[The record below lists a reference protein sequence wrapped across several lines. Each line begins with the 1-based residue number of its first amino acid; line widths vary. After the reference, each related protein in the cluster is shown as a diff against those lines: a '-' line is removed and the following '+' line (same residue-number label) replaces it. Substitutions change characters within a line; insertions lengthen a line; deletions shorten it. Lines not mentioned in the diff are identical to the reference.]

1 MESKLISSCAFNRQ
15 AHDTVVDWL
24 DKADFSDIG
33 WLVLSAITEYYQRD
47 TGAQEVDIE
56 LLKQQLGRTHPRMCD
71 AVEQV
76 LDNLDQ
82 VSAPNVLAEYVEL
95 RIQSLGRRV
104 SHALQTQNLQE
115 YSELS
120 KQLTELV
127 EHREGAIIKEDESK
141 TFIGFDVSDIMEFN
155 TPESLIPIYPQALN
169 TVLDGGAPRG
179 SHIVIFARPETGKTM
194 FCVNL
199 VANFLKAGRSALYCC
214 NEDPRKSIQQRLMSN
229 LLRMNKYELKEEDPE
244 YLEQQLAAEGGDQ
257 LYFEDMHPGSVP
269 HVRRMVER
277 HRPDVVIVDQI
288 RNLRTP
294 RAYTKVEGL
303 EYIAQEMRNIAK
315 EFDCVV
321 VSVTQ
326 AGDSADGKRDLGM
339 GDVDFSN
346 TGIPSTAD
354 LMIGIGVTPQLE
366 SDNQRRLSLPKN
378 KISGTHE
385 GLTVGVNPDYSEVL

>member
-1 MESKLISSCAFNRQ
+1 MELKLISSCAYNRP
-15 AHDTVVDWL
+15 AHDTVMDWL
-24 DKADFSDIG
+24 DKSDFSDIG
-33 WLVLSAITEYYQRD
+33 WLVLSAITEYYKRD
-47 TGAQEVDIE
+47 KEAQEVDLE
-56 LLKQQLGRTHPRMCD
+56 LLEQQLGRTHPRMCD
-71 AVEQV
+71 AVSKV
-76 LDNLDQ
+76 LEGLEPA
-82 VSAPNVLAEYVEL
+82 SAPNVLSEYVEL

-104 SHALQTQNLQE
+104 SHSLQTQDLAS
-115 YSELS
+115 YAALS

-141 TFIGFDVSDIMEFN
+141 TFVGFDVSDILEFN
-155 TPESLIPIYPQALN
+155 NAESLIPVYPQALN
-169 TVLDGGAPRG
+169 DVLDGGAPRG
-179 SHIVIFARPETGKTM
+179 SHIVVFARPETGKTM

-199 VANFLKAGRSALYCC
+199 VANFLRHNRSALYCC

-229 LLRMNKYELKEEDPE
+229 LLHLDKYQLKEEDPE
-244 YLEQQLAAEGGDQ
+244 YLEQQLAEAGGDK
-257 LYFEDMHPGSVP
+257 LFFEDMHPGSVP

-277 HRPDVVIVDQI
+277 HRPDVVVVDQI

-294 RAYTKVEGL
+294 RSSTKVEGL

-354 LMIGIGVTPQLE
+354 LMIGIGITPQLE
-366 SDNQRRLSLPKN
+366 MDNKRRLSLPKN

-385 GLTVGVNPDYSEVL
+385 GITVDVNPNYSEVL